1 MVRPTEAAVWR
12 IGGDFSF
19 ANYEDILHRLK
30 KLIARLPQKEEYKV
44 HTTNFGIEGVG
55 INWVYFFQKVVILD
69 LSSVSYM
76 DQSAG
81 KNLKEWIIKMD
92 KDFQAAV
99 LLAGPS
105 GRTEAMMF
113 AVEMEM
119 SGVFP
124 TIVDALMHVEKNH
137 RDFELEGG
145 HANGGV
151 VHDDDE
157 DDVSKK
163 KDEADEVAVDVG
175 WATVVR
181 QTSAEE
187 EKEQS
192 IRL

>member
-1 MVRPTEAAVWR
+1 M
-12 IGGDFSF
+12 
-19 ANYEDILHRLK
+19 
-30 KLIARLPQKEEYKV
+30 
-44 HTTNFGIEGVG
+44 
-55 INWVYFFQKVVILD
+55 VILD

-124 TIVDALMHVEKNH
+124 TIVDALMYVEKNH

-151 VHDDDE
+151 VHDDDG
-157 DDVSKK
+157 DVSQKK
-163 KDEADEVAVDVG
+163 GEADEVAVDVG

>member
-1 MVRPTEAAVWR
+1 M
-12 IGGDFSF
+12 
-19 ANYEDILHRLK
+19 
-30 KLIARLPQKEEYKV
+30 KEWEYV
-44 HTTNFGIEGVG
+44 
-55 INWVYFFQKVVILD
+55 NWVFPQKVVILD

-81 KNLKEWIIKMD
+81 KNLKEWIVSMD
-92 KDFQAAV
+92 KNLQAAV

-113 AVEMEM
+113 SVEMEM

-124 TIVDALMHVEKNH
+124 TIVDALMHVEKHH

-151 VHDDDE
+151 VHDDE
-157 DDVSKK
+157 DDVSQKK
-163 KDEADEVAVDVG
+163 GEADEVAVDVG

>member
-1 MVRPTEAAVWR
+1 M
-12 IGGDFSF
+12 
-19 ANYEDILHRLK
+19 
-30 KLIARLPQKEEYKV
+30 
-44 HTTNFGIEGVG
+44 GV
-55 INWVYFFQKVVILD
+55 FQQRVVILD

-81 KNLKEWIIKMD
+81 KNLKEWIVSMD
-92 KDFQAAV
+92 KNLRAAV

-113 AVEMEM
+113 SVEMEM

-145 HANGGV
+145 HTNGGV
-151 VHDDDE
+151 VHDDD
-157 DDVSKK
+157 DGDVSQKK
-163 KDEADEVAVDVG
+163 GDADEVAVDVG

>member
-1 MVRPTEAAVWR
+1 
-12 IGGDFSF
+12 
-19 ANYEDILHRLK
+19 
-30 KLIARLPQKEEYKV
+30 
-44 HTTNFGIEGVG
+44 
-55 INWVYFFQKVVILD
+55 
-69 LSSVSYM
+69 
-76 DQSAG
+76 
-81 KNLKEWIIKMD
+81 MD
-92 KDFQAAV
+92 KNFQAAV

-151 VHDDDE
+151 VHDDE
-157 DDVSKK
+157 DDIAKK
-163 KDEADEVAVDVG
+163 KDEADADEVAVDVG

-181 QTSAEE
+181 QTSVEE

-192 IRL
+192 

>member
-1 MVRPTEAAVWR
+1 M
-12 IGGDFSF
+12 G
-19 ANYEDILHRLK
+19 L
-30 KLIARLPQKEEYKV
+30 
-44 HTTNFGIEGVG
+44 
-55 INWVYFFQKVVILD
+55 FFQKVVILD

-113 AVEMEM
+113 SVEMEM

-151 VHDDDE
+151 VHDDD
-157 DDVSKK
+157 DGDVSQKK
-163 KDEADEVAVDVG
+163 GEADEVAVDVG

-187 EKEQS
+187 ENEQS